1 MLLESL
7 PVALIVGTVLG
18 FLTGLGVGGGSL
30 LILWLTLAL
39 EMPQTAARG
48 INLLFFLPSAMIACY
63 LRWKQGAVTLR
74 KVLPAILTG
83 CAAAAVFSLIST
95 RMDLEILRKLFGVLL
110 LATGIRELCYRPK
123 IIAQPFRF
131 LYARYPSRISD
142 AATASTVSF
151 RFFP

>member
-39 EMPQTAARG
+39 EMPQTEPYRRQRQMCIRDRG

-83 CAAAAVFSLIST
+83 CAAAAVFSFIST
-95 RMDLEILRKLFGVLL
+95 RMDLDILKKLFGVLL

-123 IIAQPFRF
+123 N
-131 LYARYPSRISD
+131 
-142 AATASTVSF
+142 
-151 RFFP
+151 

>member
-30 LILWLTLAL
+30 LILVL

-123 IIAQPFRF
+123 
-131 LYARYPSRISD
+131 
-142 AATASTVSF
+142 T
-151 RFFP
+151 

>member
-1 MLLESL
+1 MLESL
-7 PVALIVGTVLG
+7 PVALIVGTLLG

-30 LILWLTLAL
+30 LILWMTLVL

-48 INLLFFLPSAMIACY
+48 INLLFFLPSAAISCY
-63 LRWKQGAVTLR
+63 LRWKQGTVTL
-74 KVLPAILTG
+74 KKILPAIFAG

-123 IIAQPFRF
+123 A
-131 LYARYPSRISD
+131 
-142 AATASTVSF
+142 
-151 RFFP
+151 